1 MIFSLSTNLMSR
13 SKPTISWSTNCC
25 GNFAIPLW
33 QRGTRQKSL
42 QHYHTLIKLKALR
55 VHTDSVSVLDKE
67 WKGKVNHRYICIVTC
82 HESYKHSITPRS
94 NSNLTVNPLF
104 VTYQCFFPEALLPP
118 HTCWVDHFLT
128 LPYLHLSLGFSEP
141 LTVCKLPAHTPK
153 DCDIFV
159 CSHSMN
165 PSVTWIVLS
174 STSI

>member
-13 SKPTISWSTNCC
+13 SKPTINWSTNCC

-42 QHYHTLIKLKALR
+42 QHYHTLIKHYVCTRTQCLCWTKSEKAKWI
-55 VHTDSVSVLDKE
+55 TDI
-67 WKGKVNHRYICIVTC
+67 YIVTC

-128 LPYLHLSLGFSEP
+128 LPYLHLSLCFSEP

-153 DCDIFV
+153 DWDIFV